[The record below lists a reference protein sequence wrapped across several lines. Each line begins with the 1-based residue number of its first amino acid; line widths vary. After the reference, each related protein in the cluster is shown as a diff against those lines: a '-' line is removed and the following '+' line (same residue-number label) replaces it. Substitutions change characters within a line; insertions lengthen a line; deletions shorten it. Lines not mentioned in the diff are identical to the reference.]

1 MLVIHLVGMGK
12 FSEPYLTTSWEV
24 VEIINQEVLDLLEH
38 SDILDTVEFDTVDVV
53 VESPQGEIMDTMTI
67 EVEQNMDIA
76 MEIETEIDIPEI
88 EVEELPEISLEIEEM
103 SNVEE
108 SNLEGETQQAIQDK
122 KSPLVM
128 RGQRNGYRHRGT
140 TN

>member
-1 MLVIHLVGMGK
+1 
-12 FSEPYLTTSWEV
+12 
-24 VEIINQEVLDLLEH
+24 
-38 SDILDTVEFDTVDVV
+38 
-53 VESPQGEIMDTMTI
+53 MTI

-108 SNLEGETQQAIQDK
+108 SNGGRNTDLFSRQEESISNETNEMDTVTEAQQTDGQDGGFQEIGSK
-122 KSPLVM
+122 RERVVASAK
-128 RGQRNGYRHRGT
+128 QKIA
-140 TN
+140 